1 MAEWIGQQLGNY
13 RLIRLLGHGGA
24 AEVYLGEHSLLHTQ
38 AAIKVLHGQLTSQ
51 EEENRFLG
59 EARLLAHLK
68 HPHIVPVLDFA
79 IEKETGT
86 PFLVMEFAARGTLR
100 ERYPRGQQVSL
111 EQIIPYVKQ
120 AAAGLQYAHDRHIVH
135 RDIKP
140 GNLLLSPGGEVW
152 ISDFGIA
159 VIEDKSRIWELAGT
173 LSYMAPEQINQHPVP
188 ASDQYSLGVVVY
200 EWLSGRLPFQGVA
213 VSQIALEHLFA
224 EPPSLRQRVPAL
236 SPMVEAVVMRALAK
250 DPAQRFESVQA
261 FASALEEAAG
271 GRLAGAPVPVG
282 SLVVAPAPL
291 SSPGAVVC
299 IYRGHSDAVWALTWS
314 PDGRRIASGSFDR
327 TVQVWEV
334 PAFGQMFVYRGHS
347 GLVQV
352 VRWSPDGRLIASGGS
367 DKTVQVWDA
376 RTGQRL
382 LTYRGHKRTVTGLAW
397 SPDGQRIASGSEDC
411 TAQVWEVA
419 SGNRL
424 LTYRGHQDA
433 VRALG
438 WSPDGQRIASGSDDG
453 TVQVWEAAGGLLLI
467 NYVGHSDWVNA
478 LAWSPAGKHIASASK
493 DRTVQVWEAASGRR
507 LSVYS
512 GHRQGVGA
520 LAWSPDGQRIV
531 SGSWD
536 GTAQV
541 WEAGSGRLLFTYAR
555 HVAPVSPATESE
567 ALVAALAWSPD
578 GRFIASGGSDMTVQV
593 WQAP

>member
-1 MAEWIGQQLGNY
+1 MADWMGQQLGNY
-13 RLIRLLGHGGA
+13 RLIRLLGSGGA
-24 AEVYLGEHSLLHTQ
+24 AEVYLGEHDLLHTQ

-59 EARLLAHLK
+59 EARLLVHLK

-100 ERYPRGQQVSL
+100 ERYPRGRQVHL

-120 AAAGLQYAHDRHIVH
+120 AAAGLQCAHDRHIVH

-140 GNLLLSPGGEVW
+140 GNLLLGPGEEVW

-159 VIEDKSRIWELAGT
+159 VIEDKSRTWALAGT
-173 LSYMAPEQINQHPVP
+173 LSYMAPEQINERPVP
-188 ASDQYSLGVVVY
+188 ASDQYSLGIVVY
-200 EWLSGRLPFQGVA
+200 EWLSGAPPFQGTTA
-213 VSQIALEHLFA
+213 TQIALGHLFA
-224 EPPSLRQRVPAL
+224 TPPSLRERLPAL
-236 SPMVEAVVMRALAK
+236 SPAVEAVVMRALAK

-261 FASALEEAAG
+261 FARALEEAAS
-271 GRLAGAPVPVG
+271 GRAGA
-282 SLVVAPAPL
+282 APAPQL
-291 SSPGAVVC
+291 RVAAPSTQLPLPGTLVC
-299 IYRGHSDAVWALTWS
+299 AYRGHSDAVWALAWS
-314 PDGRRIASGSFDR
+314 PDGQRLASGSFDQSVH
-327 TVQVWEV
+327 TWDV
-334 PAFGQMFVYRGHS
+334 PSLGRIRVYRGHS

-367 DKTVQVWDA
+367 DKTVRVWDA
-376 RTGQRL
+376 LSGQCL
-382 LTYRGHKRTVTGLAW
+382 LTYRGHKRAVTCLDW
-397 SPDGQRIASGSEDC
+397 SPDGQQIASGSEDHSV
-411 TAQVWEVA
+411 QVWEAA

-424 LTYRGHQDA
+424 FTYRGHQDA
-433 VRALG
+433 VRTLG
-438 WSPDGQRIASGSDDG
+438 WSPNGQRIAAGSDDR
-453 TVQVWEAAGGLLLI
+453 TVQVWDVASGILLI

-478 LAWSPAGKHIASASK
+478 LAWSPDGRYLASASK

-507 LSVYS
+507 LIVYS

-520 LAWSPDGQRIV
+520 LAWSPDGGRIA

-536 GTAQV
+536 GTVQV
-541 WEAGSGRLLFTYAR
+541 WEATSGRLLSTCAGQ
-555 HVAPVSPATESE
+555 VVSPASSPE
-567 ALVAALAWSPD
+567 AEVVVAALAWSPN
-578 GRFIASGGSDMTVQV
+578 GRFIASAGSDMVVQV